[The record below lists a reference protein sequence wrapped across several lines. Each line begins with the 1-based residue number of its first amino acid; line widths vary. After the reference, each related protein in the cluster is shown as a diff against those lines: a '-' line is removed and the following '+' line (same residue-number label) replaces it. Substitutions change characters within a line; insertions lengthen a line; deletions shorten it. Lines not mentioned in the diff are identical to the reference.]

1 MTLARPSPMSRL
13 TQGDLTAIAAHVG
26 DVVRDVLSKE
36 IPKHFAA
43 AGLAVGTDSDL
54 VAAQQDHAWTR
65 AKRLQE
71 TADRAVV
78 RRRIIAWGLSALGA
92 ALVLGAT
99 AFIHSL
105 K

>member
-1 MTLARPSPMSRL
+1 MTLPRPSPMSRL
-13 TQGDLTAIAAHVG
+13 TQGDLAAIGAHVG
-26 DVVRDVLSKE
+26 DVVRDVLSNE
-36 IPKHFAA
+36 IPKHFAR
-43 AGLAVGTDSDL
+43 AGLAVGTDTDL

-71 TADRAVV
+71 TADKAIV
-78 RRRIIAWGLSALGA
+78 RRRIIAWGLSLLGA
-92 ALVLGAT
+92 ALTLGVA